1 MNNHYFDGFLSASF
15 RNPDLKMS
23 ENTPCKFAPNC
34 TLRGEVGMSE
44 MKTRMVKGIFQNVK
58 TIGDRKNNY

>member
-1 MNNHYFDGFLSASF
+1 
-15 RNPDLKMS
+15 MS